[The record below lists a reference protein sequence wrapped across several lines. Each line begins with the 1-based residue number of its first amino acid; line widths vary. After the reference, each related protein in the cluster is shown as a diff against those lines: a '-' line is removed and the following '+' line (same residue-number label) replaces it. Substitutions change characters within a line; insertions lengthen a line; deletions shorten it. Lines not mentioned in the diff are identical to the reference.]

1 MLIIY
6 ICRWEGSIHIHTYIC
21 TCVFFY
27 LAFAGVLTFATAAV
41 VGPAI
46 MLIVFSII
54 ICLFIIISLS
64 PTML

>member
-6 ICRWEGSIHIHTYIC
+6 ICRWEGSIHIHTY
-21 TCVFFY
+21 VHVFFFY

>member
-1 MLIIY
+1 MF
-6 ICRWEGSIHIHTYIC
+6 
-21 TCVFFY
+21 FFY
-27 LAFAGVLTFATAAV
+27 LGFAGVLTFATAAV